1 MLEYVLYTNATLLKL
16 DLKSV
21 LSEDRSLT
29 LPFKSVGMVPSLPV
43 GQVLA
48 MSINHRQRLP
58 DIDPE
63 ETDEWLEALRSVVDA
78 HGVERARLLLHELL
92 AESEDLDVE
101 IAPISKTPYVNT
113 ISWDQQ
119 PPYPG
124 NLDTEREI
132 QNSILWNSAVM
143 VSDAN
148 RRLDGIGG
156 HISTYASSST
166 LYEVGFNHVF
176 RGKDSNGIGDA
187 LYIQGHGSPGIYA
200 RAFLEGRLTRE
211 QLANF
216 RQEAFADGLSS
227 YPHPRLM
234 ADFWEYPTVSMGLGP
249 LGAVMHARFWKYL
262 HNRGL
267 ADTSESTVF
276 AFLGDGEMDEPES
289 IAAIAVAGR
298 EKLDN
303 LITIVNCN
311 LQRLDGP
318 VRGNAKI
325 VQELEGL
332 YRGAGWEVF
341 KVLWDSNW
349 DRLFAQDRDGL
360 LLARLEEITDG
371 DFQRMSTLEPAE
383 FRNELFSGNSALV
396 EMGQNI
402 SDQEIGQLRRGGH
415 DPIKVWSAY
424 HAAKQSDRP
433 AVILAHTVKGWGIDS
448 FEARNTTHQK
458 KKMSLEDLKQ
468 YRDDLGVTVDD
479 ENLENDPF
487 HEFEEDSDTLSYLH
501 QRRNELGGYLPSR
514 LSPTI
519 EETLPGNE
527 TYAAFDEGT
536 PEGQEVS
543 TTMAFVRLLRNLMK
557 SDIGEKVVPIIPD
570 EGRTFGMDP
579 LFSEFGIYSSF
590 GQLYTPVDHKM
601 LMNYKESTSGQI
613 LEEGISEANSIASWI
628 ASATSYSHARTPT
641 LPFYVFYSMFGFQR
655 VNDQI
660 WAAADARARGFLM
673 GATAGRTTL
682 NGEGL
687 QHQDGHSLLHASTV
701 PSCRAWDPAYA
712 YELATIIE
720 NGIDEMWGKNKDVF
734 HYIMLY
740 NQNEQQPPKPKG
752 IDDDLM
758 RGAYLFSEAADG
770 DGPIIRLLGSGP
782 ILSHVREAAEL
793 LMEYGVRSEVW
804 SVPSYGELRRAGL
817 AAERAT
823 RLDPQNPQSAFVSEC
838 FGDDVTTVAASD
850 YIAAVPEM
858 IQRWVGG
865 RFVVLGTDG
874 YGRSDTRESLRRFFE
889 IDTSSIVVA
898 SLSALEQEGSL
909 DAGTT
914 NKAAKKLGISSER
927 YDKTE

>member
-1 MLEYVLYTNATLLKL
+1 
-16 DLKSV
+16 
-21 LSEDRSLT
+21 
-29 LPFKSVGMVPSLPV
+29 MVASLPE

-78 HGVERARLLLHELL
+78 HGVERARLLLHELM

-113 ISWDQQ
+113 IPWDQQ

-124 NLDTEREI
+124 DLDTEREI

-360 LLARLEEITDG
+360 LLDRLEEITDG

-487 HEFEEDSDTLSYLH
+487 HELEEDSDTLSYLH

-628 ASATSYSHARTPT
+628 ASATSY
-641 LPFYVFYSMFGFQR
+641 
-655 VNDQI
+655 
-660 WAAADARARGFLM
+660 
-673 GATAGRTTL
+673 
-682 NGEGL
+682 
-687 QHQDGHSLLHASTV
+687 
-701 PSCRAWDPAYA
+701 
-712 YELATIIE
+712 
-720 NGIDEMWGKNKDVF
+720 
-734 HYIMLY
+734 
-740 NQNEQQPPKPKG
+740 
-752 IDDDLM
+752 
-758 RGAYLFSEAADG
+758 
-770 DGPIIRLLGSGP
+770 
-782 ILSHVREAAEL
+782 
-793 LMEYGVRSEVW
+793 
-804 SVPSYGELRRAGL
+804 
-817 AAERAT
+817 
-823 RLDPQNPQSAFVSEC
+823 
-838 FGDDVTTVAASD
+838 
-850 YIAAVPEM
+850 
-858 IQRWVGG
+858 
-865 RFVVLGTDG
+865 
-874 YGRSDTRESLRRFFE
+874 
-889 IDTSSIVVA
+889 
-898 SLSALEQEGSL
+898 
-909 DAGTT
+909 
-914 NKAAKKLGISSER
+914 
-927 YDKTE
+927 

>member
-1 MLEYVLYTNATLLKL
+1 M
-16 DLKSV
+16 SV
-21 LSEDRSLT
+21 
-29 LPFKSVGMVPSLPV
+29 
-43 GQVLA
+43 
-48 MSINHRQRLP
+48 NHRQRLP

-78 HGVERARLLLHELL
+78 HGIERARMLLHEVM
-92 AESEDLDVE
+92 AESIDLDVE
-101 IAPISKTPYVNT
+101 IAPIAQTPYVNT

-124 NLDTEREI
+124 DLKTEREI
-132 QNSILWNSAVM
+132 LNSILWNSAVI

-148 RRLDGIGG
+148 RRIDGIGG
-156 HISTYASSST
+156 HISTYASSAT

-216 RQEAFADGLSS
+216 RQEAFVDGLSS

-234 ADFWEYPTVSMGLGP
+234 SEFWEYPTVSMGLGP
-249 LGAVMHARFWKYL
+249 LSAVMHARFWKYL

-267 ADTSESTVF
+267 ADTSESTIF
-276 AFLGDGEMDEPES
+276 SFLGDGEMDEPEA

-332 YRGAGWEVF
+332 YRGAGWDVF

-349 DRLFAQDRDGL
+349 DRLLAQDATGA
-360 LLARLEEITDG
+360 LLARFESITDG
-371 DFQRMSTLEPAE
+371 DFQRMSILEPAE
-383 FRNELFSGNSALV
+383 FRTEFFTGNPELDAL
-396 EMGQNI
+396 GASLTDAQ
-402 SDQEIGQLRRGGH
+402 IGQLRRGGH
-415 DPIKVWSAY
+415 DPIKVWAAY
-424 HAAKQSDRP
+424 HAAKQSDKP

-448 FEARNTTHQK
+448 FEGRNTTHQK
-458 KKMSLEDLKQ
+458 KKMSLEDLTQ
-468 YRDDLGVTVDD
+468 YRDDLGIPIPD
-479 ENLENDPF
+479 ENLQDDPF
-487 HEFEEDSDTLSYLH
+487 HQFEEDSEALAYLH
-501 QRRNELGGYLPSR
+501 ERRTQLGGYLPER
-514 LSPTI
+514 RAPPIEQNLPG
-519 EETLPGNE
+519 EET
-527 TYAAFDEGT
+527 YSAFDEGT
-536 PEGQEVS
+536 SEGQKVS
-543 TTMAFVRLLRNLMK
+543 TTMVFVRLLRNLMK
-557 SDIGEKVVPIIPD
+557 SEIGELVVPIIPD

-590 GQLYTPVDHKM
+590 GQQYTPVDHKM

-628 ASATSYSHARTPT
+628 ASATSYAHAGTPT

-660 WAAADARARGFLM
+660 WQAADARSRGFLM

-712 YELATIIE
+712 YELATIIQH
-720 NGIDEMWGKNKDVF
+720 GIDEMWGQGQDVF
-734 HYIMLY
+734 HYVMLY
-740 NQNEQQPPKPKG
+740 NQNEQQPAKPAG
-752 IDDDLM
+752 IDADLI
-758 RGAYLFSEAADG
+758 RGAYRLSEASAG
-770 DGPIIRLLGSGP
+770 DGPMIRLLGSGP
-782 ILSHVREAAEL
+782 ILSHVQEAAEIL
-793 LMEYGVRSEVW
+793 
-804 SVPSYGELRRAGL
+804 AGL
-817 AAERAT
+817 
-823 RLDPQNPQSAFVSEC
+823 
-838 FGDDVTTVAASD
+838 
-850 YIAAVPEM
+850 
-858 IQRWVGG
+858 
-865 RFVVLGTDG
+865 
-874 YGRSDTRESLRRFFE
+874 SL
-889 IDTSSIVVA
+889 IHI
-898 SLSALEQEGSL
+898 
-909 DAGTT
+909 
-914 NKAAKKLGISSER
+914 
-927 YDKTE
+927 

>member
-1 MLEYVLYTNATLLKL
+1 M
-16 DLKSV
+16 SV
-21 LSEDRSLT
+21 
-29 LPFKSVGMVPSLPV
+29 
-43 GQVLA
+43 
-48 MSINHRQRLP
+48 NHRQRLP

-78 HGVERARLLLHELL
+78 HGIERARMLLHEVM
-92 AESEDLDVE
+92 AESIDLDVE
-101 IAPISKTPYVNT
+101 IAPIAQTPYVNT

-124 NLDTEREI
+124 DLKTEREI
-132 QNSILWNSAVM
+132 LNSILWNSAVI

-148 RRLDGIGG
+148 RRIDGIGG
-156 HISTYASSST
+156 HISTYASSAT

-216 RQEAFADGLSS
+216 RQEAFVDGLSS

-234 ADFWEYPTVSMGLGP
+234 SEFWEYPTVSMGLGP
-249 LGAVMHARFWKYL
+249 LSAVMHARFWKYL

-267 ADTSESTVF
+267 ADTSESTIF
-276 AFLGDGEMDEPES
+276 SFLGDGEMDEPEA

-332 YRGAGWEVF
+332 YRGAGWDVF

-349 DRLFAQDRDGL
+349 DRLLAQDATGA
-360 LLARLEEITDG
+360 LLARFESITDG
-371 DFQRMSTLEPAE
+371 DFQRMSILEPAE
-383 FRNELFSGNSALV
+383 FRTEFFTGNPELDAL
-396 EMGQNI
+396 GASLTDAQ
-402 SDQEIGQLRRGGH
+402 IGQLRRGGH
-415 DPIKVWSAY
+415 DPIKVWAAY
-424 HAAKQSDRP
+424 HAAKQSDKP

-448 FEARNTTHQK
+448 FEGRNTTHQK
-458 KKMSLEDLKQ
+458 KKMSLEDLTQ
-468 YRDDLGVTVDD
+468 YRDDLGIPIPD
-479 ENLENDPF
+479 ENLQDDPF
-487 HEFEEDSDTLSYLH
+487 HQFEEDSEALAYLH
-501 QRRNELGGYLPSR
+501 ERRTQLGGYLPER
-514 LSPTI
+514 RAPPIEQNLPG
-519 EETLPGNE
+519 EET
-527 TYAAFDEGT
+527 YSAFDEGT
-536 PEGQEVS
+536 SEGQKVS
-543 TTMAFVRLLRNLMK
+543 TTMVFVRLLRNLMK
-557 SDIGEKVVPIIPD
+557 SEIGELVVPIIPD

-590 GQLYTPVDHKM
+590 GQQYTPVDHKM

-628 ASATSYSHARTPT
+628 ASATSYAHAGTPT

-660 WAAADARARGFLM
+660 WQAADARSRGFLM

-712 YELATIIE
+712 YELATIIQH
-720 NGIDEMWGKNKDVF
+720 GIDEMWGQGQDVF
-734 HYIMLY
+734 HYVMLY
-740 NQNEQQPPKPKG
+740 NQNEQQPAKPAG
-752 IDDDLM
+752 IDADLI
-758 RGAYLFSEAADG
+758 RGAYRLSEASAG
-770 DGPIIRLLGSGP
+770 DGPMIRLLGSGP
-782 ILSHVREAAEL
+782 ILSHVQEAAEIL
-793 LMEYGVRSEVW
+793 AGRGVRAEIW

-823 RLDPQNPQSAFVSEC
+823 RLDPQNPQSAFVAEC
-838 FGDDVTTVAASD
+838 FGDETTTVAASD

-865 RFVVLGTDG
+865 RYVVLGTDG
-874 YGRSDTRESLRRFFE
+874 YGRSDTRDSLRRFFE
-889 IDTSSIVVA
+889 IDTASIVVA
-898 SLSALEQEGSL
+898 ALSALEQDRSL

-914 NKAAKKLGISSER
+914 AAAAKELGVANTR

>member
-1 MLEYVLYTNATLLKL
+1 M
-16 DLKSV
+16 SV
-21 LSEDRSLT
+21 
-29 LPFKSVGMVPSLPV
+29 
-43 GQVLA
+43 
-48 MSINHRQRLP
+48 NHRQRLP

-78 HGVERARLLLHELL
+78 HGIERARMLLHEVM
-92 AESEDLDVE
+92 AESIDLDVE
-101 IAPISKTPYVNT
+101 IAPIAQTPYVNT

-124 NLDTEREI
+124 DLKTEREI
-132 QNSILWNSAVM
+132 LNSILWNSAVI

-148 RRLDGIGG
+148 RRIDEIGG
-156 HISTYASSST
+156 HISTYASSAT

-216 RQEAFADGLSS
+216 RQEAFVDGLSS

-234 ADFWEYPTVSMGLGP
+234 SEFWEYPTVSMGLGP
-249 LGAVMHARFWKYL
+249 LSAVMHARFWKYL

-267 ADTSESTVF
+267 ADTSESTIF
-276 AFLGDGEMDEPES
+276 SFLGDGEMDEPEA

-332 YRGAGWEVF
+332 YRGAGWDVF

-349 DRLFAQDRDGL
+349 DRLLAQDATGAI
-360 LLARLEEITDG
+360 LARFESITDG
-371 DFQRMSTLEPAE
+371 DFQRMSILEPAE
-383 FRNELFSGNSALV
+383 FRTEFFSGNPELDAL
-396 EMGQNI
+396 GASLTDAQ
-402 SDQEIGQLRRGGH
+402 IGQLRRGGH
-415 DPIKVWSAY
+415 DPIKVWAAY
-424 HAAKQSDRP
+424 HAAKQSDKP

-448 FEARNTTHQK
+448 FEGRNTTHQK
-458 KKMSLEDLKQ
+458 KKMSLEDLTQ
-468 YRDDLGVTVDD
+468 YRDDLGIPIPD
-479 ENLENDPF
+479 ENLQDDPF
-487 HEFEEDSDTLSYLH
+487 HQFEEDSEALAYLH
-501 QRRNELGGYLPSR
+501 ERRTQLGGYLPER
-514 LSPTI
+514 RAPPIEQNLPG
-519 EETLPGNE
+519 EET
-527 TYAAFDEGT
+527 YSAFDEGT
-536 PEGQEVS
+536 SEGQKVS
-543 TTMAFVRLLRNLMK
+543 TTMVFVRLLRNLMK
-557 SDIGEKVVPIIPD
+557 SEIGELVVPIIPD

-590 GQLYTPVDHKM
+590 GQQYTPVDHKM

-628 ASATSYSHARTPT
+628 ASATSYAHAGTPT

-660 WAAADARARGFLM
+660 WQAADARSRGFLM

-712 YELATIIE
+712 YELATIIQH
-720 NGIDEMWGKNKDVF
+720 GIDEMWGQGQDVF
-734 HYIMLY
+734 HYVMLY
-740 NQNEQQPPKPKG
+740 NQNEQQPAKPAG
-752 IDDDLM
+752 IDADLI
-758 RGAYLFSEAADG
+758 RGAYRLSEASAG
-770 DGPIIRLLGSGP
+770 DGPMIRLLGSGP
-782 ILSHVREAAEL
+782 ILSHVREAAEIL
-793 LMEYGVRSEVW
+793 ADRGVRAEIW
-804 SVPSYGELRRAGL
+804 SIPSYGELRRAGL

-823 RLDPQNPQSAFVSEC
+823 RLDPQNPQNAFVAEC
-838 FGDDVTTVAASD
+838 FGDETTTVAASD

-865 RFVVLGTDG
+865 RYVVLGTDG
-874 YGRSDTRESLRRFFE
+874 YGRSDTRDSLRRFFE
-889 IDTSSIVVA
+889 IDTASIVVA
-898 SLSALEQEGSL
+898 ALSALEQDGSL

-914 NKAAKKLGISSER
+914 TAAAKELGVASTR

>member
-1 MLEYVLYTNATLLKL
+1 
-16 DLKSV
+16 
-21 LSEDRSLT
+21 
-29 LPFKSVGMVPSLPV
+29 MVASLPE

-78 HGVERARLLLHELL
+78 HGVERARLLLHELM

-113 ISWDQQ
+113 IPWDQQ

-124 NLDTEREI
+124 DLDNEREI

-519 EETLPGNE
+519 EEPLPGNE

-579 LFSEFGIYSSF
+579 LFSEFGIYSSS

-628 ASATSYSHARTPT
+628 ASATSYSHAGTPT

-720 NGIDEMWGKNKDVF
+720 YGIDEMWGNNKDIF

-752 IDDDLM
+752 IDADLM
-758 RGAYLFSEAADG
+758 RGAYLFSKAPDG
-770 DGPIIRLLGSGP
+770 EGPVIRLLGSGP

-793 LMEYGVRSEVW
+793 LLEHGVRSEIW

-838 FGDDVTTVAASD
+838 FGDDITTVAASD
-850 YIAAVPEM
+850 YIAAIPEM

-865 RFVVLGTDG
+865 RYVVLGTDG

-889 IDTSSIVVA
+889 IDTASIVVA
-898 SLSALEQEGSL
+898 SLSALEQEGSV
-909 DAGTT
+909 DTGTT
-914 NKAAKKLGISSER
+914 KKVAKTFGLSTER

>member
-1 MLEYVLYTNATLLKL
+1 
-16 DLKSV
+16 
-21 LSEDRSLT
+21 
-29 LPFKSVGMVPSLPV
+29 
-43 GQVLA
+43 

-78 HGVERARLLLHELL
+78 HGVERARLLLHELM

-113 ISWDQQ
+113 IPWDQQ
-119 PPYPG
+119 PPYLG
-124 NLDTEREI
+124 DLDTEREI

-349 DRLFAQDRDGL
+349 DRLFAQDQDGL

-396 EMGQNI
+396 EMGQKI

-458 KKMSLEDLKQ
+458 KKLSLEDLKQ

-519 EETLPGNE
+519 EEPLPGNE

-628 ASATSYSHARTPT
+628 ASATSYSHAGTPT

-712 YELATIIE
+712 YELATIIQY
-720 NGIDEMWGKNKDVF
+720 GIDEMWGNNKDIF

-740 NQNEQQPPKPKG
+740 NQNEQQPSKPKG
-752 IDDDLM
+752 IDADLI
-758 RGAYLFSEAADG
+758 RGAYIFSEAKDG

-793 LMEYGVRSEVW
+793 LLEYGVRSEIW

-838 FGDDVTTVAASD
+838 FGDDITTVAASD

-865 RFVVLGTDG
+865 RYVVLGTDG

-889 IDTSSIVVA
+889 IDTASIVVA
-898 SLSALEQEGSL
+898 SLSALEQEGSV
-909 DAGTT
+909 DTGTT
-914 NKAAKKLGISSER
+914 KKVAKTFGLSTER